1 MQFVSM
7 ISTMAGRGK
16 TNAEVH
22 HTEGHCVR
30 QIFMFMNILMTQHQ
44 MPVLFSYCGK
54 KQDFYGSKRV
64 TKKFKQAYQY
74 DSSWK
79 EAFLADLR
87 EMSYA
92 CQEEEE
98 EGEERPREDPK
109 LAFIQHRA
117 MQPVPLLPYKLSGMN
132 LKQAHTYLTEL
143 VRIDYWKRGGK
154 DTKPVYKL
162 LIWKPTWWPD
172 HIWDWATIGC
182 QFKAVPAKDL
192 PHGKQKTP
200 LIKEVIEYYLQSQ
213 NIDKNAH
220 VEPNRNMKKEEIKI
234 SCRDRINARNAMV
247 NEENQVEGGQD
258 YVDDN
263 DGGEKER
270 TEEDDD
276 DEDANSRNSQTT
288 NDDANDDDDDVAS
301 VPDDS
306 FSSIS
311 TLTLDAGEKNDDDDD
326 YETPR
331 RDKPEDLN
339 RSATPEGQED
349 NLARVPR
356 FMRTR
361 SHNSNTGEPLNNDI
375 LSIFPRTG
383 FERPGA
389 RGGRGRSKRGRG
401 GRNR

>member
-1 MQFVSM
+1 
-7 ISTMAGRGK
+7 
-16 TNAEVH
+16 
-22 HTEGHCVR
+22 
-30 QIFMFMNILMTQHQ
+30 
-44 MPVLFSYCGK
+44 
-54 KQDFYGSKRV
+54 
-64 TKKFKQAYQY
+64 
-74 DSSWK
+74 
-79 EAFLADLR
+79 
-87 EMSYA
+87 
-92 CQEEEE
+92 
-98 EGEERPREDPK
+98 
-109 LAFIQHRA
+109 
-117 MQPVPLLPYKLSGMN
+117 
-132 LKQAHTYLTEL
+132 
-143 VRIDYWKRGGK
+143 
-154 DTKPVYKL
+154 
-162 LIWKPTWWPD
+162 
-172 HIWDWATIGC
+172 
-182 QFKAVPAKDL
+182 
-192 PHGKQKTP
+192 
-200 LIKEVIEYYLQSQ
+200 
-213 NIDKNAH
+213 
-220 VEPNRNMKKEEIKI
+220 MKKELIKI

-270 TEEDDD
+270 TEDSDYADYAEEDDDDKEDDDDEDDD

-288 NDDANDDDDDVAS
+288 NDDVAS

-311 TLTLDAGEKNDDDDD
+311 TLTLDTGEKNDDDDD
-326 YETPR
+326 YESPR

-383 FERPGA
+383 FERPRA
-389 RGGRGRSKRGRG
+389 RGGRGRTKRGRG